1 MSKEILADRKQML
14 SKYASNNTEIT
25 VECIPAGPISI
36 ETEYEEFEAGI
47 HILDRART
55 VAEDGFDCMI
65 IYCSSDPAVRAAR
78 ELTSV
83 PVIGP
88 GYISMMIGQELG
100 DQYSIITPLEEMINI
115 NNVNIGDKV
124 DETYKVLLKEG
135 EKCVLEDGA
144 HVIVLACLG
153 LAGLGERLQ
162 KDLHIP
168 VIDPAAV
175 SIKYA
180 ELLYNLGLNYSS
192 LSYK

>member
-1 MSKEILADRKQML
+1 MTTSFTDGKIGLTNLRRSEI
-14 SKYASNNTEIT
+14 
-25 VECIPAGPISI
+25 
-36 ETEYEEFEAGI
+36 
-47 HILDRART
+47 
-55 VAEDGFDCMI
+55 
-65 IYCSSDPAVRAAR
+65 
-78 ELTSV
+78 
-83 PVIGP
+83 
-88 GYISMMIGQELG
+88 
-100 DQYSIITPLEEMINI
+100 
-115 NNVNIGDKV
+115 
-124 DETYKVLLKEG
+124 TYKVLLKEG

>member
-1 MSKEILADRKQML
+1 M
-14 SKYASNNTEIT
+14 
-25 VECIPAGPISI
+25 
-36 ETEYEEFEAGI
+36 
-47 HILDRART
+47 
-55 VAEDGFDCMI
+55 
-65 IYCSSDPAVRAAR
+65 
-78 ELTSV
+78 
-83 PVIGP
+83 
-88 GYISMMIGQELG
+88 
-100 DQYSIITPLEEMINI
+100 
-115 NNVNIGDKV
+115 
-124 DETYKVLLKEG
+124 KEG